1 MRPEDQEE
9 EDFLALK
16 PPPPPGWKVILS
28 GRWTHRQ
35 WIAVFVGASLLV
47 FWGIPAGC
55 QAVVDSVK
63 TMQADRLTRMGVEYM
78 SRGDRDAARM
88 SVLTSL
94 RLQPRNAEALRLMLG
109 ILQSEGKVAESLEVY
124 QKLGETGFA
133 TMPEFKGYAMTAS
146 LSGYTTI
153 ADWIGGWVTQQ
164 GEPEFPYLMRAATLE
179 SKGRADEALAEYRL
193 ALQTARNDETKSAL
207 ARFLLGNSDLGE
219 SNAEV
224 FFLLEGVTLN
234 PGEPGHEALVVG
246 LLSGVVPA
254 GEIPAWLAK
263 LRVHPKATSQSLAIA
278 DAIEVDRD
286 PSAKPRLVAAMIE
299 RVYGK
304 SLEDRVLVAR
314 WLLRHGEAAQIAKIL
329 PLDQVRTQP
338 EAFAL
343 WIEGRAA
350 AGQWQEILAANESNP
365 ASLPGEAR
373 RLLRGQALKK
383 TGRPAEAREEYRR
396 LLADCG
402 NDPQRLIPVLAS
414 LQSDGEEEMFRQ
426 GTLPLLSREE
436 TALSVWQHL
445 AAAIQQRGDAKALRD
460 FLKFAAEAG
469 PLATYSV
476 LLDDMA
482 YWDLVL
488 GRPVDPAAIEQRAA
502 NFPDTPAFR
511 FTAALLQL
519 REGRKAQALGTFDS
533 QKLRVRDLD
542 PRHQLILACILAANN
557 QTEKAT
563 RIRQVLEV
571 SPLTKQERALLAEYL
586 PTAAPWRGSTFGESK
601 GRGGSP

>member
-1 MRPEDQEE
+1 MRPKDE
-9 EDFLALK
+9 EDDFFPVIK
-16 PPPPPGWKVILS
+16 PPPPPRWKVILS
-28 GRWTHRQ
+28 GLWTYRQ
-35 WIAVFVGASLLV
+35 LIGFFVGGSLLV

-55 QAVVDSVK
+55 GAVMNSVK

-78 SRGDRDAARM
+78 SRGDLDAARM
-88 SVLTSL
+88 SALTALSL
-94 RLQPRNAEALRLMLG
+94 EPRNAAALRLMVR

-124 QKLGETGFA
+124 QKLGETGMA
-133 TMPEFKGYAMTAS
+133 TMTEFKGYAMTAS
-146 LSGYTTI
+146 LAGYTTI
-153 ADWIGGWVTQQ
+153 ADWIGGWVAQQ
-164 GEPEFPYLMRAATLE
+164 GEPEFPHLMRAATLE
-179 SKGRADEALAEYRL
+179 SSGRANEALAEYRL
-193 ALQTARNDETKSAL
+193 AVQAARNDRTKSAL

-219 SNAEV
+219 SNSEV
-224 FFLLEGVTLN
+224 FLLLEGVTRN

-246 LLSGVVPA
+246 LLAGVVPA

-304 SLEDRVLVAR
+304 SLADRVLVAR
-314 WLLRHGEAAQIAKIL
+314 WLLRHGEGAQIEKIL
-329 PLDQVRTQP
+329 PLDQARTQP

-350 AGQWQEILAANESNP
+350 VGQWQEILAATESNP
-365 ASLPGEAR
+365 ASLPGDAG
-373 RLLRGQALKK
+373 RLIRGQGLKK
-383 TGRPAEAREEYRR
+383 MGRLDEALEEYRR

-426 GTLPLLSREE
+426 GALPLLSREE
-436 TALSVWQHL
+436 TALMVWQNL

-460 FLKFAAEAG
+460 FLKFAAESG
-469 PLATYSV
+469 PLASYSV

-488 GRPVDPAAIEQRAA
+488 GRPVDPAFIEQRAA
-502 NFPDTPAFR
+502 NFPDTAAFR
-511 FTAALLQL
+511 FTAALSQL
-519 REGRKAQALGTFDS
+519 RQGRKAQALATFDS

-542 PRHQLILACILAANN
+542 PRHQLILACILAAND

-586 PTAAPWRGSTFGESK
+586 PVSAVEKRF
-601 GRGGSP
+601 